1 MGNFSAPAEGDWDH
15 VAAAPRQ
22 RGGLVS
28 PSSFIPMPGALGGR
42 LGFSELISPS
52 SPAVHRRH
60 LHVFSSAGKSNF
72 FHDSS
77 GSKSKDSKGGEMKV
91 SSFLRPTSGN
101 GRVLSPLF
109 CWLVQSQ
116 IPLPGKGKGKRFHLA
131 VGSVPKNLCPFLI
144 YQVYLRQRF
153 LHFSSHQN
161 HLEGSLKLIITG
173 FHLHNF

>member
-22 RGGLVS
+22 RGGLAS
-28 PSSFIPMPGALGGR
+28 PSSFIPMPGALAGR

-72 FHDSS
+72 FHDRS
-77 GSKSKDSKGGEMKV
+77 GSKSKVPREGNEGFQFLKAHFWKWQGLFSSVLLVGAVANSTPREGE
-91 SSFLRPTSGN
+91 
-101 GRVLSPLF
+101 
-109 CWLVQSQ
+109 
-116 IPLPGKGKGKRFHLA
+116 GKERFHLT
-131 VGSVPKNLCPFLI
+131 VGAVPKNLCPFLI
-144 YQVYLRQRF
+144 YQVYLGQRF

-161 HLEGSLKLIITG
+161 HLKGSLKHIITG
-173 FHLHNF
+173 FHIHNF